1 MEIVTAMESAF
12 LGNLNEIFDHFAS
25 RSGHGDCSSDRACFS
40 R

>member
-1 MEIVTAMESAF
+1 MEIVPATESAF

-25 RSGHGDCSSDRACFS
+25 GSGHGDCYSDGACFS